1 MAEEVN
7 DCTTELPKAMV
18 WMVPVS
24 FIAGLFY
31 IIPICATLPALADLL
46 AAPYGQA
53 LPYVFLQV
61 LGSQAF
67 AAALSIL
74 IAVLLFGACITMT
87 TAASRT
93 TWALARDDALPLSG
107 VFKRI
112 NGTTNN
118 PLNAAL
124 LAFAVEALLCLIYLG
139 NASAF
144 NAFVSVAVFGLA
156 VAYIIPIIISV
167 SHGRREVNGA
177 NWNCGHTAGLAV
189 NFVAI
194 AWVAFELV
202 LFSMPTTIPTT
213 AEFMNYAIVVFTGF
227 LTLSA
232 VWYMVY
238 ARKGMLDPGGGV
250 LRWVTD
256 FRIVYK
262 GPPESDG
269 IGRTL

>member
-1 MAEEVN
+1 M
-7 DCTTELPKAMV
+7 
-18 WMVPVS
+18 
-24 FIAGLFY
+24 
-31 IIPICATLPALADLL
+31 
-46 AAPYGQA
+46 
-53 LPYVFLQV
+53 V
-61 LGSQAF
+61 LGSQGF

-74 IAVLLFGACITMT
+74 IAILLFGACITMT

-93 TWALARDDALPLSG
+93 TWALARDDALPLSSI
-107 VFKRI
+107 FKRI

-124 LAFAVEALLCLIYLG
+124 LAFTVEALLCLIYLG

-177 NWNCGHTAGLAV
+177 NWHLNHAAGLAV

-232 VWYMVY
+232 VWYVVY
-238 ARKGMLDPGGGV
+238 ARKGMLKLVFPMCEMM
-250 LRWVTD
+250 LC
-256 FRIVYK
+256 
-262 GPPESDG
+262 
-269 IGRTL
+269 

>member
-1 MAEEVN
+1 
-7 DCTTELPKAMV
+7 
-18 WMVPVS
+18 
-24 FIAGLFY
+24 
-31 IIPICATLPALADLL
+31 
-46 AAPYGQA
+46 
-53 LPYVFLQV
+53 
-61 LGSQAF
+61 
-67 AAALSIL
+67 
-74 IAVLLFGACITMT
+74 MT

-93 TWALARDDALPLSG
+93 TWALARDDALPLSS

-124 LAFAVEALLCLIYLG
+124 LAFTVEALLCLIYLG

-177 NWNCGHTAGLAV
+177 NWHLNHTAGLAV

-213 AEFMNYAIVVFTGF
+213 AELMNYAIVVFTGF

-232 VWYMVY
+232 VWYAAF
-238 ARKGMLDPGGGV
+238 ARKGMSSDK
-250 LRWVTD
+250 D
-256 FRIVYK
+256 FS
-262 GPPESDG
+262 ESSDANESFSV
-269 IGRTL
+269 